1 MNYRIINGR
10 PYGAY
15 NIDNL
20 NSDNLSQNKVQKQ
33 AEQIEKAK
41 FSEILNGKLTDKNDY
56 SFKVSKHASERLRE
70 LGFTK
75 NDYKNIENAMEKA
88 RAKGSKNTVI
98 VYRGSA
104 IVASVENN
112 TIITAVDKSRADD
125 NVFTNIDSAVIL

>member
-20 NSDNLSQNKVQKQ
+20 NSDNLSQNKIQ
-33 AEQIEKAK
+33 ENTEKNS

-56 SFKVSKHASERLRE
+56 SFKVSKHAGERLRE

-75 NDYKNIENAMEKA
+75 KDYEKIENAMEKA

-112 TIITAVDKSRADD
+112 TIITAVDKNRADD

>member
-20 NSDNLSQNKVQKQ
+20 NSDNLSQNKIQ
-33 AEQIEKAK
+33 ENTEKNS

-56 SFKVSKHASERLRE
+56 SFKVSKHAGERLRE
-70 LGFTK
+70 LGFTRK
-75 NDYKNIENAMEKA
+75 DYEKIENAMEKA
-88 RAKGSKNTVI
+88 KAKGSKNTVI

-112 TIITAVDKSRADD
+112 TIITAVDKNRADD

>member
-15 NIDNL
+15 SIDSL
-20 NSDNLSQNKVQKQ
+20 NSNNLSQKKVQNT
-33 AEQIEKAK
+33 EKEK
-41 FSEILNGKLTDKNDY
+41 LSFSEILNGKLTDKNDY
-56 SFKVSKHASERLRE
+56 GFKVSKHASERLRE
-70 LGFTK
+70 LGFT
-75 NDYKNIENAMEKA
+75 NTDYKNIENAMEKA

-98 VYRGSA
+98 VYRDSA

-112 TIITAVDKSRADD
+112 TIITAVAKNRAED

>member
-10 PYGAY
+10 AYTAY

-20 NSDNLSQNKVQKQ
+20 NSNNLSQKKVQKK
-33 AEQIEKAK
+33 EESS

-70 LGFTK
+70 LGFT
-75 NDYKNIENAMEKA
+75 NRDYKNIENAMEKA
-88 RAKGSKNTVI
+88 KIKGSKNTVI
-98 VYRGSA
+98 VYRDSA

-112 TIITAVDKSRADD
+112 TIITAVDKNRADD

>member
-20 NSDNLSQNKVQKQ
+20 NSDNLSQNKI
-33 AEQIEKAK
+33 QINKEESS
-41 FSEILNGKLTDKNDY
+41 FSEILNGKLTDNNGY

-70 LGFTK
+70 LGFTDR
-75 NDYKNIENAMEKA
+75 DYKNIENAMEKA
-88 RAKGSKNTVI
+88 KKKGSKNTVI
-98 VYRGSA
+98 VYRDSA
-104 IVASVENN
+104 IVASIENN
-112 TIITAVDKSRADD
+112 IIITAVHKNRADD